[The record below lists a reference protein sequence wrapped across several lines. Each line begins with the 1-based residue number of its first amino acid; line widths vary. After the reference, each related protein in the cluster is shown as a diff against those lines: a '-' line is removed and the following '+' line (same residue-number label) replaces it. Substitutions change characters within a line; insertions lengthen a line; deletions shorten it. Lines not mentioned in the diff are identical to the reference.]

1 MHRRAVVLADFDQMQ
16 EAPEAGDREFLART
30 SPPPERPLRRRES
43 AGEAGREDSGAEG
56 AREEVISR
64 GP

>member
-1 MHRRAVVLADFDQMQ
+1 MHRRAVVLADFDRMQ
-16 EAPEAGDREFLART
+16 EAPGAGDREFLART
-30 SPPPERPLRRRES
+30 SFLPERPLRRRAS
-43 AGEAGREDSGAEG
+43 AVETGREDSGAEG